1 MDDILDA
8 VVIGAGPAGLTAAIY
23 LARFRRRFLL
33 IHDGRSRADW
43 IPRSHNHPGFP
54 DGVVGAELLARMAAQ
69 AQRFGAPM
77 REGWVSGLVAEAGG
91 FSLTVERET
100 VRARTV
106 LLATGV
112 TDTLPDIKGAE
123 AAVVAGLMRICPI
136 CDAYEIID
144 KPVAVIGENALAAR
158 EALFLADYTA
168 DVTVLHT
175 GPPEAMPND
184 ERRLLAARGLDLI
197 ETEARRVGLDVP
209 GGIVTCSTAE
219 GERRFAAIY
228 VALGVKPR
236 SNLADHAGARLGD
249 DERLVVDVH
258 QQTTVAGLY
267 AAGDMVRG
275 LNQISTAEGEAAT
288 AATAIHNRLREQDG
302 PPAVRKR

>member
-43 IPRSHNHPGFP
+43 IPRTRNHPGFP
-54 DGVVGAELLARMAAQ
+54 EGVVGSELLARMTAQ
-69 AQRFGAPM
+69 AQRFAAPM
-77 REGWVSGLVAEAGG
+77 REGWVSELAPEAEG
-91 FSLTVERET
+91 FRLTVDRAPL
-100 VRARTV
+100 RARTV

-112 TDTLPDIKGAE
+112 VDTLPDIEGAE
-123 AAVVAGLMRICPI
+123 AAVVGGLMRICPI

-144 KPVAVIGENALAAR
+144 KPVAVLGEDALAAR
-158 EALFLADYTA
+158 EALFLADYTH

-175 GPPEAMPND
+175 GAPAAMPHD
-184 ERRLLAARGLDLI
+184 ERARLAAGGVRLV
-197 ETEARRVGLDVP
+197 ETEVGRVSLDVA
-209 GGIVTCSTAE
+209 GGVAACATAE

-228 VALGVKPR
+228 VALGVTPR
-236 SNLADHAGARLGD
+236 SNLADQAGARLGD
-249 DERLVVDVH
+249 DDRLLVDAH
-258 QQTTVAGLY
+258 QQTTVPGLY

-288 AATAIHNRLREQDG
+288 AATAIHNRLRERDAR
-302 PPAVRKR
+302 PAVQPP